1 MAKMN
6 IAIVP
11 AKELRHAKRRLA
23 TLLADEER
31 QELSLCM
38 LRDVTTALVAAR
50 KVDRTVVVSP
60 DTAVLSVAEET
71 GCGSVREPTPT
82 GGLNASLDRIIQS
95 RALALASTVLVLPA
109 DLPAVLPDEI
119 DAVLEALPAERGVVI
134 CPSQSGGTNA
144 IAVRPPQALPFRF
157 GEASFTAHRRE
168 AANRELPFHVME
180 LPSLTLDIDD
190 PQDIA
195 DLVASHLWKEE
206 ARAAATR
213 AFLSGILVNSRIAAA
228 VGASAC
234 LGGS

>member
-1 MAKMN
+1 MN

-11 AKELRHAKRRLA
+11 AKELRQAKRRLA
-23 TLLADEER
+23 ALLADEER
-31 QELSLCM
+31 RELSLCM

-50 KVDRTVVVSP
+50 KVDRAVVVSP

-71 GCGSVREPTPT
+71 GCDSVREPTPT
-82 GGLNASLDRIIQS
+82 GGLNASLDRIIQD

-119 DAVLEALPAERGVVI
+119 DAVLEALPAEGGVVI

-157 GEASFTAHRRE
+157 GEASFDAHRRE
-168 AANRELPFHVME
+168 AASRELPFRVME

-195 DLVASHLWKEE
+195 DLVASPLWKEG
-206 ARAAATR
+206 RAAATR

>member
-31 QELSLCM
+31 RELSLCM

-50 KVDRTVVVSP
+50 KVDRAVVVSP
-60 DTAVLSVAEET
+60 DAAVLSVAEET
-71 GCGSVREPTPT
+71 SCDPVREPTPT
-82 GGLNASLDRIIQS
+82 GGLNASLDRIIQD

-157 GEASFTAHRRE
+157 GDASFDAHRRE
-168 AANRELPFHVME
+168 AVNRKMPLHVME

-195 DLVASHLWKEE
+195 DLVASPLWKEE
-206 ARAAATR
+206 RAVATR

>member
-1 MAKMN
+1 MN

-23 TLLADEER
+23 ALLAEEER
-31 QELSLCM
+31 RELSLCM
-38 LRDVTTALVAAR
+38 LRDVTTALAAAR

-60 DTAVLSVAEET
+60 DAAVLSVAEEA
-71 GCGSVREPTPT
+71 GCESAREPAPT

-95 RALALASTVLVLPA
+95 RSLAPASTVLVLPT
-109 DLPAVLPDEI
+109 DLPAVLPDEV
-119 DAVLEALPAERGVVI
+119 DAVLEAIPAERGVVI

-144 IAVRPPQALPFRF
+144 IAVRPPRALPFRF
-157 GEASFTAHRRE
+157 GGASFAAHRRE
-168 AANRELPFHVME
+168 AANRRMPFRVME

-195 DLVASHLWKEE
+195 DLVASPLWKEE
-206 ARAAATR
+206 RAAATR

-234 LGGS
+234 LGSS